1 MWEDV
6 GRSLACSRHAHFIFV
21 VSTHETCRADRTK
34 ELKYKARA
42 QILMVPKMQW

>member
-21 VSTHETCRADRTK
+21 VCTHETCRADRTK
-34 ELKYKARA
+34 ELNYKARA
-42 QILMVPKMQW
+42 QTLMVPKMQW